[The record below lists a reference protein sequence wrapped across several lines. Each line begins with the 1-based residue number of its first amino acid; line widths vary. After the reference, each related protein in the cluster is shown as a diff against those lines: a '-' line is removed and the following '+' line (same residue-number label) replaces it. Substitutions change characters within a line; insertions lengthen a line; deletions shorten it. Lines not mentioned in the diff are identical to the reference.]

1 MHNHDFYQEL
11 PDSMAYRGG
20 HGNRYYGAFQPGP
33 PLRQTYPRRPYGQW
47 GVRRGAGGYW
57 GGQQSETGPPGA
69 GNKRK
74 VMVTVIRAS
83 PAPRASVKI
92 LLNRWGVHSYE
103 QLVKDISDAFGPK
116 WKGNKIRK
124 LFTIKGREV
133 QGVSDFFRD
142 DEVFIGCGNET
153 LTTTDV
159 SDIIDEVYPDSPQAQ
174 QILKEWEKQKKVRG
188 NRQYVL
194 KGGEP
199 EEPKKD
205 SGLGKKDSGLGSDSS
220 NTNREEPG
228 DNEIIYKGRPAK
240 KKKAKGLE
248 AEEQVLERPKAV
260 DDRSPSRRK
269 LPKLDGEK
277 GKGQTEDDKRKKQV
291 RVCCLLILSFNLFL
305 SHFYFIVPLTRAL
318 VGICSICIL
327 SCTREA
333 GSPLKPAPEPRQGT
347 PITL

>member
-1 MHNHDFYQEL
+1 MIFLCFYFAGKVHNHDFYQEL
-11 PDSMAYRGG
+11 PDGMAYRGG

-33 PLRQTYPRRPYGQW
+33 PLRQTYPRRPYGNW
-47 GVRRGAGGYW
+47 GVRRGPGGYW

-159 SDIIDEVYPDSPQAQ
+159 SDILDEVYPDSPQSQ

-199 EEPKKD
+199 DEQQQKD

-228 DNEIIYKGRPAK
+228 DTEIIYKGRPAK

-248 AEEQVLERPKAV
+248 PEDQVLERPKVA

-269 LPKLDGEK
+269 LPKIDGEK
-277 GKGQTEDDKRKKQV
+277 GKEERKKQV
-291 RVCCLLILSFNLFL
+291 SEWQLLLHS
-305 SHFYFIVPLTRAL
+305 VD
-318 VGICSICIL
+318 
-327 SCTREA
+327 SCP
-333 GSPLKPAPEPRQGT
+333 SLYK
-347 PITL
+347 